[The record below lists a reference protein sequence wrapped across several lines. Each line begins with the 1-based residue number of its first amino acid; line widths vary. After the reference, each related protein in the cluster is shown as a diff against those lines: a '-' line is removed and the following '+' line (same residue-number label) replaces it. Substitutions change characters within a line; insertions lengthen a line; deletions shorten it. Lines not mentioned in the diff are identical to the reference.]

1 MLYRMKKG
9 VGPHSMKLDGKN
21 ITLHPGDEV
30 RCEPEDIGG
39 ILERKFDALE
49 PPPPEPSPKVGL
61 VVKHRE
67 DGKCDV
73 INEVTGNKIN
83 DEPLTPKEA
92 AQMVGSLMPVSP
104 VAPPAPPDDKK
115 ETVESKGGTEKGGGK
130 KSDAKG

>member
-9 VGPHSMKLDGKN
+9 MGPHSMKLKGKK

-39 ILERKFDALE
+39 ILDRKFEALE
-49 PPPPEPSPKVGL
+49 APPPEPSPERGL
-61 VVKHRE
+61 VIKPRE

-73 INEVTGNKIN
+73 INEATGNKIN
-83 DEPLTPKEA
+83 DDPLTPKQA
-92 AQMVGSLMPVSP
+92 AQMVGSLM
-104 VAPPAPPDDKK
+104 PDDKK
-115 ETVESKGGTEKGGGK
+115 ETVESKGGTAKKGEK

>member
-39 ILERKFDALE
+39 ALNLKFDALE
-49 PPPPEPSPKVGL
+49 APPPEPCPERGL
-61 VVKHRE
+61 VIKPRE

-73 INEVTGNKIN
+73 INPVTGNKIN

-92 AQMVGSLMPVSP
+92 EQMAGSLEPSQKEKTESKE
-104 VAPPAPPDDKK
+104 DDPKK
-115 ETVESKGGTEKGGGK
+115 EEDKT
-130 KSDAKG
+130 DAEG

>member
-39 ILERKFDALE
+39 ILERKFEALE
-49 PPPPEPSPKVGL
+49 PPPPEPSPTGPGL
-61 VVKHRE
+61 TIEVRE

-73 INEVTGNKIN
+73 INKATGNKIN
-83 DEPLTPKEA
+83 DEPLTAKEA
-92 AQMVGSLMPVSP
+92 AVMVDSP
-104 VAPPAPPDDKK
+104 KPSQK
-115 ETVESKGGTEKGGGK
+115 EESKSKEDDPKKGKAGADEKG
-130 KSDAKG
+130 